1 MKLQIS
7 FFTFVSK
14 QKKRCIQM
22 SSNKNVVPEAKE
34 ALNRFKMEAAAE
46 EGVQIHQR
54 KFRNADIK
62 PNFGK

>member
-1 MKLQIS
+1 
-7 FFTFVSK
+7 
-14 QKKRCIQM
+14 M

-46 EGVQIHQR
+46 VGVQIHQR

-62 PNFGK
+62 PNFGSFKNRGVGVQKH

>member
-46 EGVQIHQR
+46 EGVQIHQ
-54 KFRNADIK
+54 KIK
-62 PNFGK
+62 SDT